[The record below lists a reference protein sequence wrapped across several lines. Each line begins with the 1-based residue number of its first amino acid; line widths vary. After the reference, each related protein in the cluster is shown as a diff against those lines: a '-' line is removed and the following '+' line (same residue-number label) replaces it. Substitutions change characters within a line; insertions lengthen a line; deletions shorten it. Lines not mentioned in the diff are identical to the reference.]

1 MPRSQTSLSK
11 CTCSKHRHTMAGHHL
26 LDACLAE
33 MKYEEARP
41 EQKTRLILNVVEMV
55 QEQQYRLVKHGL
67 KTLLDEVLYELY
79 REMIRIAYGMI
90 KGIQR

>member
-1 MPRSQTSLSK
+1 MD
-11 CTCSKHRHTMAGHHL
+11 
-26 LDACLAE
+26 DALE
-33 MKYEEARP
+33 HMKYKEARP

-67 KTLLDEVLYELY
+67 KTLLDELLYEVY

-90 KGIQR
+90 RTVNKN